1 MKLGATY
8 PTQEHEKAAEA
19 IVDFF
24 VSNYK
29 IDAVLLV
36 NSCARG
42 KATRDSCL
50 DIIML
55 TKPDEGRSQL
65 SALEAGWEGLEKS
78 NPVIQALYKVGK
90 YSVVHP
96 DFIHGVFIP
105 HEQEEAA
112 GPDDFEVE
120 IGNFLAY
127 SVPLWQGSDYFSQLK
142 RQWLPYYNEEL
153 RRQRLDRV
161 RWYCLNNLHHIPLYI
176 ERGLYFQSFDRL
188 YNAYSE
194 FLQAL
199 FIARRTYP
207 IAYNKWIREQVEEIL
222 GLPGLYAQ
230 LSHLFEIKQFESSEI
245 ADKAK
250 EVELLLEKY
259 APSPSEGKDIRSN
272 F

>member
-1 MKLGATY
+1 MNLQATY
-8 PTQEHEKAAEA
+8 PTPEHQTAADT

-24 VSNYK
+24 TSNYK

-50 DIIML
+50 DIVML
-55 TKPDEGRSQL
+55 AKPDQSRSQL
-65 SALEAGWEGLEKS
+65 SIMESAWEEFEKS
-78 NPVIQALYKVGK
+78 NPAIQALYKVGR

-96 DFIHGVFIP
+96 DFINGVFTP
-105 HEQEEAA
+105 REQDESD
-112 GPDDFEVE
+112 GPDDFEVQ

-127 SVPLWQGSDYFSQLK
+127 SVPLWQGSDYLSQLK
-142 RQWLPYYNEEL
+142 GQWLPYYNEQL
-153 RRQRLDRV
+153 RHKRLGRV

-188 YNAYSE
+188 YNAYRE

-222 GLPGLYAQ
+222 GLPELYAQ
-230 LSHLFEIKQFESSEI
+230 LSHLFEIKQLESSEI
-245 ADKAK
+245 MDKAV
-250 EVELLLEKY
+250 EVEELLERY
-259 APSPSEGKDIRSN
+259 APSASA
-272 F
+272 